1 MGQRLGIIASSGEM
15 PFLVEE
21 KAREK
26 GYTCVIAAIEGQ
38 VKRTADQDYEHIQWF
53 QLWDIEGVI
62 SYFKSNGV
70 SEVVFAGKIDPRVFY
85 KRAQFTSTALRI
97 LDTGEDKRPTTV
109 IARVISFFEEQ
120 ELAVIDPTPFL
131 SSFYCDEGVLT
142 HTRPSE
148 NIESDIVFGWDIARN
163 IADLDIG
170 QTVVVR
176 DGAIVAIEGI
186 EGTDA
191 TIKRG
196 GHLAGAGTTVV
207 KVSRMNQD
215 PRIDLPALGLT
226 TIQSCVEAKS
236 SALCFEAGRMPFF
249 QKDEAVSLADE
260 HGIVLIAK

>member
-1 MGQRLGIIASSGEM
+1 MGSRLGIIASSGEI
-15 PFLVEE
+15 PSLIKE
-21 KAREK
+21 KAQEK

-38 VKRTADQDYEHIQWF
+38 TERTVEKDKENIQWF
-53 QLWDIEGVI
+53 ELWDIEGVI

-70 SEVVFAGKIDPRVFY
+70 SEVIFAGKIDPRVIY
-85 KRAQFTSTALRI
+85 NKTQFTPAARRI
-97 LDTGEDKRPTTV
+97 LDSGDDKRPTAV
-109 IARVISFFEEQ
+109 IAKVIFFFEEQ
-120 ELAVIDPTPFL
+120 GLSVIDPTPFL
-131 SSFYCDEGVLT
+131 YSFYCEKGVLT
-142 HTRPSE
+142 NTHPSE

-176 DGAIVAIEGI
+176 EGAIVAIEGL
-186 EGTDA
+186 EGTDE

-196 GHLAGAGTTVV
+196 GHLAGKGTTVV

-226 TIQSCVEAKS
+226 TVQSCVEAKS
-236 SALCFEAGRMPFF
+236 SALCFEAGKMPFF
-249 QKDEAVSLADE
+249 QKNEAVSLADE